1 MFIIVVLKSLFGQ
14 FLISAFQDLFLLTTF
29 SLVLIIFSCFFAGSV
44 TFSWMVDIV
53 TITVNVCFLS
63 LFLRGFHLVFQEGK
77 LLVDELGNFQAFILR
92 FLGEV

>member
-14 FLISAFQDLFLLTTF
+14 FLISPFQDLFLLTTF
-29 SLVLIIFSCFFAGSV
+29 FLVLVIFSCFFVGPV

-53 TITVNVCFLS
+53 TITVNVWFLS
-63 LFLRGFHLVFQEGK
+63 LFLRGFHLFFQEGK
-77 LLVDELGNFQAFILR
+77 LLVDELGNFQSFILR